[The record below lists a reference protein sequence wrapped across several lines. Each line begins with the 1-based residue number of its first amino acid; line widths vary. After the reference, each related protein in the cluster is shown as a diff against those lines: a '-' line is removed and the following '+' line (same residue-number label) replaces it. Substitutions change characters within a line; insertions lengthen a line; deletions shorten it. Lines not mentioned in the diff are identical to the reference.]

1 MKRYVS
7 SYFKGRRGKYIADR
21 GSSGK
26 EVKMLEI
33 FEVGPC
39 ENAFQMGF
47 LIGRRFSHLIKS
59 RLAKDLILQDQLLP
73 FASSPQSQ
81 HLIRL
86 LSEANSKKYPSY
98 WDELLG
104 MAEGSGVPVL
114 QVSLTDF
121 ALFVLQFSFIYL
133 LFFPVQ
139 IILLNFRKEILP
151 FVANKMEITWNADDD
166 CSDVL
171 VVSDSMAIAAHNEDA
186 NVALVDHTC
195 VFFAFTWFMFFF
207 F

>member
-1 MKRYVS
+1 
-7 SYFKGRRGKYIADR
+7 
-21 GSSGK
+21 
-26 EVKMLEI
+26 MLEI

-47 LIGRRFSHLIKS
+47 LIGQRFSHLIKS